1 MRQIECNFALKVI
14 GLKEKLLGAGKM
26 AHQLRALAA
35 LAEDSGWIPSI
46 HMTMAHNLSVTPV
59 PEDPTLF

>member
-1 MRQIECNFALKVI
+1 MI
-14 GLKEKLLGAGKM
+14 GLKENLLGAGKM

-35 LAEDSGWIPSI
+35 LAEDPGWIPSL